1 MKLAAFKNSLG
12 NHVSYLTV
20 EMGQTMIEYHKYTQ
34 VSEFVDVEF
43 PPLPVQVVVEGQ
55 LKQLDAAE
63 QNLRTQFQEKLNEI
77 ATARANLKSLTH
89 ETQS

>member
-1 MKLAAFKNSLG
+1 MRVAVFESPTGYTTAYSQDAG
-12 NHVSYLTV
+12 EAMVAYTHYTRISEYV
-20 EMGQTMIEYHKYTQ
+20 E
-34 VSEFVDVEF
+34 VDF
-43 PPLPVQVVVEGQ
+43 PPLPIEAVVEGQ

-89 ETQS
+89 EKAS